1 MVTKVLNIRPHEF
14 TGDKDEQ
21 VQGSFIYLLVT
32 KENGTEETR
41 RVFVSDDRMADWA
54 YIPKV
59 GDRVV
64 VFASNG
70 KVVDMLKA

>member
-1 MVTKVLNIRPHEF
+1 MVTKVLDIRPHEF
-14 TGDKDEQ
+14 TGDNNEQ
-21 VQGSFIYLLVT
+21 VQGNFIYLLVT
-32 KENGTEETR
+32 KENGAEETR
-41 RVFVSDDRMADWA
+41 RIFASDDRMAEWA
-54 YIPKV
+54 YIPKL